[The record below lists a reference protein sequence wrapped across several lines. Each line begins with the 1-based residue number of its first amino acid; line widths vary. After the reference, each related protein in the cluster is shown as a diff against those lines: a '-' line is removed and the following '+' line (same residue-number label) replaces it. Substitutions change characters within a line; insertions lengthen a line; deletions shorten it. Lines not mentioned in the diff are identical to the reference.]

1 MGAGPSSWY
10 RKHPVIQ
17 MTRNVSDQT
26 LTVDEGT
33 NAKEP
38 VAKRILLDH
47 PINTAQLTFPILSE
61 PSVRQ

>member
-33 NAKEP
+33 NAKRAGGKEDF
-38 VAKRILLDH
+38 A
-47 PINTAQLTFPILSE
+47 
-61 PSVRQ
+61 